1 MTSTDDWSGVP
12 VLQALANLNQEIV
25 QCVPA
30 VAKDRDRETKR
41 EHAQDATLVLFA
53 LHAWVVW
60 GVTRVTARVLL
71 FARDVWDTRDSPVG
85 ELSVPHVFGTT
96 QKFVILRILLPSR
109 TSTDPAAQSYLGR
122 SVLEY

>member
-71 FARDVWDTRDSPVG
+71 FARDVSGVPDSFSGFSPSPHPVAQRVWDHA
-85 ELSVPHVFGTT
+85 E
-96 QKFVILRILLPSR
+96 
-109 TSTDPAAQSYLGR
+109 SYLGR

>member
-85 ELSVPHVFGTT
+85 ELSVPQFRG
-96 QKFVILRILLPSR
+96 P
-109 TSTDPAAQSYLGR
+109 
-122 SVLEY
+122 